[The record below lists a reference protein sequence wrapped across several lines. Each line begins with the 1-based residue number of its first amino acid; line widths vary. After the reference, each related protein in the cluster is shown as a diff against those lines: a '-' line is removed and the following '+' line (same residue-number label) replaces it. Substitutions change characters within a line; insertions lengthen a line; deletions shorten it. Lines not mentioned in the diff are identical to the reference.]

1 MKLSDFG
8 RLIKVKPQDRFPP
21 VSVTLLSSL
30 ATYKIKSYHTQKPE
44 MERDK
49 SVISATDRY
58 KYLVTFRESP
68 SRSRSL
74 CHSLTQVT
82 DRVRLGVGLIQ
93 FPRTYAHTHTGRL
106 VTLGSKPGKEFA
118 KRGSTYQNY
127 EVGDGRRV
135 QRKLP
140 RETGART
147 QFSGVILINLAMMTV
162 EIVIV
167 KCRLLPPITKSL

>member
-1 MKLSDFG
+1 
-8 RLIKVKPQDRFPP
+8 
-21 VSVTLLSSL
+21 
-30 ATYKIKSYHTQKPE
+30 

-93 FPRTYAHTHTGRL
+93 FPRTYGTHIRTQDDWL
-106 VTLGSKPGKEFA
+106 VVTLGSKPGKEFA